1 MHCLRGDNVTLKVR
15 LQAID
20 APELGQPFGRA
31 SRERLA
37 ELVMRKDVVLHEHG
51 KDKFG
56 RTLGWLEVGGA
67 DVAAQMLADGL
78 AWHYV
83 KYDHSQTLAE
93 AEQSARAAKR
103 GLRADA
109 KHCRRGSGE
118 PASMSARRWWC
129 RLGDRARRGGTLS
142 PSPPHY
148 SLISGQTLMEVLLT
162 GLSLAGGSLPSPEC
176 YASPT
181 ASCGPAGCLST
192 ACKPLP

>member
-1 MHCLRGDNVTLKVR
+1 MRFLILVPLLLCCSCAAAADTVRVVKVHDGDTVHCLRGDNVTLKVR
-15 LQAID
+15 LQGID
-20 APELGQPFGRA
+20 APELGQPFGKA

-103 GLRADA
+103 GLWADA
-109 KHCRRGSGE
+109 KAMPPWEWRASEHECKAGAVPSRR
-118 PASMSARRWWC
+118 
-129 RLGDRARRGGTLS
+129 
-142 PSPPHY
+142 
-148 SLISGQTLMEVLLT
+148 
-162 GLSLAGGSLPSPEC
+162 
-176 YASPT
+176 
-181 ASCGPAGCLST
+181 
-192 ACKPLP
+192 

>member
-1 MHCLRGDNVTLKVR
+1 MRFLILVPLRLCCSCAAAADTVRVVKVHDGDTVHCLRGDTVTLKVW
-15 LQAID
+15 LQGID
-20 APELGQPFGRA
+20 APELGQPFGKA

-103 GLRADA
+103 GLWADA
-109 KHCRRGSGE
+109 KAVPPWEWRASEHERKAAAVPSG
-118 PASMSARRWWC
+118 R
-129 RLGDRARRGGTLS
+129 
-142 PSPPHY
+142 
-148 SLISGQTLMEVLLT
+148 
-162 GLSLAGGSLPSPEC
+162 
-176 YASPT
+176 
-181 ASCGPAGCLST
+181 
-192 ACKPLP
+192 

>member
-1 MHCLRGDNVTLKVR
+1 MRFLVLVPLLLCCSCAAAADTVRVVKVHDGDTVHCLRGDNVTLKVR
-15 LQAID
+15 LQGID
-20 APELGQPFGRA
+20 APELGQPFGKA

-103 GLRADA
+103 GLWADA
-109 KHCRRGSGE
+109 KALPPWDWRASEHKRKSAAVPSG
-118 PASMSARRWWC
+118 R
-129 RLGDRARRGGTLS
+129 
-142 PSPPHY
+142 
-148 SLISGQTLMEVLLT
+148 
-162 GLSLAGGSLPSPEC
+162 
-176 YASPT
+176 
-181 ASCGPAGCLST
+181 
-192 ACKPLP
+192 